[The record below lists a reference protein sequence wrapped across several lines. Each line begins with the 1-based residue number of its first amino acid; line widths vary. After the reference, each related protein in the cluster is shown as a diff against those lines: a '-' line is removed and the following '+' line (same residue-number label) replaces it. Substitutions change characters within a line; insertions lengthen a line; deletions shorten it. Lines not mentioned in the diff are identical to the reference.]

1 MKTPIQELIKQLED
15 LRDSIS
21 EDDAMY
27 KGGVINSIRLAEAMI
42 EKGKSRKVS
51 LEIVGLYEFNDV
63 YQVVDENTTVLFQGS
78 KLDCIKYIENK

>member
-27 KGGVINSIRLAEAMI
+27 RGGVINSIRLAEGMLERE
-42 EKGKSRKVS
+42 EKEELKSEIIDALLDSIDSDNQVS
-51 LEIVGLYEFNDV
+51 ITYFSILLDELLE
-63 YQVVDENTTVLFQGS
+63 Q
-78 KLDCIKYIENK
+78 

>member
-27 KGGVINSIRLAEAMI
+27 RGGVMNSIWLAERMLER
-42 EKGKSRKVS
+42 EK
-51 LEIVGLYEFNDV
+51 EFIDMQQQSEEDWV
-63 YQVVDENTTVLFQGS
+63 EDILR
-78 KLDCIKYIENK
+78 

>member
-27 KGGVINSIRLAEAMI
+27 RGGVINSIRLAEAMI
-42 EKGKSRKVS
+42 DKEKEV
-51 LEIVGLYEFNDV
+51 
-63 YQVVDENTTVLFQGS
+63 
-78 KLDCIKYIENK
+78 IEEAYWKGCAQWDSEAEDIMDYYNETFKNK